1 MLVCG
6 GVGIF
11 GVVLG
16 LLFGIERILVGF
28 ARCFVGGMV
37 VVVRCVAC
45 VQGFGPL
52 WYLPWVVGG

>member
-1 MLVCG
+1 MGCVLGMLGGEGCWMLVCG

-28 ARCFVGGMV
+28 V
-37 VVVRCVAC
+37 
-45 VQGFGPL
+45 
-52 WYLPWVVGG
+52 